1 MKRKLSKRNLPC
13 RLNFKLLK
21 KLIDEKINQVDET
34 IEDEFSCFD
43 EPKINNNRITIKS
56 FMKNKNYYL
65 KK

>member
-1 MKRKLSKRNLPC
+1 MKRKLLIRNLPC
-13 RLNFKLLK
+13 RLDFTLLK
-21 KLIDEKINQVDET
+21 KFIDENINQVDKT

>member
-13 RLNFKLLK
+13 RLDFKLLK
-21 KLIDEKINQVDET
+21 KFIDENINQVNEI

-43 EPKINNNRITIKS
+43 EPKINNSRITIKS
-56 FMKNKNYYL
+56 FMKYKNYYL